1 MQRPGLMVWYPGQQD
16 PLEKGMATY
25 SHVLAWK
32 IPWTEESG
40 GIQSMGS
47 QGVEHSW
54 ETNTSTFSRQ
64 HTPPKSI
71 MFRFYNSSKQDK
83 ITTVKKKT
91 KTKQN
96 KSPSSGHKHFLEGYF
111 RMIKLWLV
119 LLISIWIIAYIFIY
133 FKVAFFTLCHLT
145 HHLHKGIF

>member
-1 MQRPGLMVWYPGQQD
+1 MGFPGGSDVKNLPAMQRPGLMVWYPGQQD

-47 QGVEHSW
+47 QRVKHKW
-54 ETNTSTFSRQ
+54 ETNTSTFSCQ

-83 ITTVKKKT
+83 MTTVKKNKT
-91 KTKQN
+91 KTQEYTHLYKEYIH
-96 KSPSSGHKHFLEGYF
+96 SWRWVF
-111 RMIKLWLV
+111 RKL
-119 LLISIWIIAYIFIY
+119 
-133 FKVAFFTLCHLT
+133 
-145 HHLHKGIF
+145 